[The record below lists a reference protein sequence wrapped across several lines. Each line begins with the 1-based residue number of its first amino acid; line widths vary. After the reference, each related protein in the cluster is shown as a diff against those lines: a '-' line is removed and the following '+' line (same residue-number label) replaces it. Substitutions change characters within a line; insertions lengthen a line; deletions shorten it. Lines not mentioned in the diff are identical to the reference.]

1 MNVCL
6 VLPLDQS
13 PRSVRLDQR
22 ELSQYLGGPITFVG
36 ALHDLDAVVI
46 ATTTATEPHPLSLP
60 TSACRHVFFD
70 TPAHGTL
77 LVVASDEDGQAVD
90 LDVAKVCLEM
100 GLCAPE

>member
-6 VLPLDQS
+6 VLPLDQP

-60 TSACRHVFFD
+60 TSACRDIFFQS
-70 TPAHGTL
+70 PACGTL
-77 LVVASDEDGQAVD
+77 VVVASDEYGEAADLNVD
-90 LDVAKVCLEM
+90 RVCEAL
-100 GLCAPE
+100 GLCAPK